1 MERTKILGALFEDK
15 APCKVYTS
23 CFDDGEG
30 DEDLELAIFFLKKSC
45 TFENWSGCSLVGDIY
60 KKIGKMNKA
69 KMAYEKACD
78 LKYAKGCKERG
89 NLEYKAGNFKRAKLF
104 FKKGCDL
111 PMTGG
116 GCYNLAF
123 ILEHNENNI
132 KAAKAIYKKLCWS
145 NVGYG
150 AVKGCYH
157 LGSLSQ
163 KEKDLKSAK
172 KSYKKACELGYKLGE
187 FFNTLGRRKRNS
199 FSKLACSNLGVIERQ
214 LGDFES
220 AKAADEKAC
229 GLGFQEACL

>member
-1 MERTKILGALFEDK
+1 MNLLSDSPIVLQSTAISNKKKAKFRVKVGRLVQIDLNSKKCLNLEDLESEKYEKMEKTKILGTLFEDK
-15 APCKVYTS
+15 APCKFYTS

-78 LKYAKGCKERG
+78 LRYAKGCKERG
-89 NLEYKAGNFKRAKLF
+89 NLAYKAGNFKKAKIF

-132 KAAKAIYKKLCWS
+132 KAAKAIYKKLCLS

-157 LGSLSQ
+157 LGSLNQ
-163 KEKDLKSAK
+163 KEKSL
-172 KSYKKACELGYKLGE
+172 
-187 FFNTLGRRKRNS
+187 
-199 FSKLACSNLGVIERQ
+199 
-214 LGDFES
+214 
-220 AKAADEKAC
+220 
-229 GLGFQEACL
+229 